1 MEIRSKLV
9 TQNVI
14 FIIFIEIII
23 GIHIEDGE
31 LSVHRLDVEDDS
43 LDLQN
48 LRIYEIKVNQKH
60 Y

>member
-14 FIIFIEIII
+14 FIIFIEISI
-23 GIHIEDGE
+23 GIRIEDGE

-48 LRIYEIKVNQKH
+48 LRIYEIKVN
-60 Y
+60 

>member
-14 FIIFIEIII
+14 FIIFIEISI
-23 GIHIEDGE
+23 GIRIEDGE